1 VKAIKEVLLQ
11 SNYQLLI
18 ASQLFTMNRI
28 INILLVEDDLNLG
41 FLLVEFLESK
51 GLSVKLYRDGQTAF
65 TGFQTGHFDF
75 CILDVMLP
83 KMDGFTLAKN
93 MKILNPQI
101 PIIFLTARSLKEDKM
116 KGYEIGVDDYITK
129 PFDEDELFY
138 KINAIL
144 NRSHLSKN
152 SDEQTF
158 KIGRFSFDFQNQSL
172 EIDGEQRRL
181 TERESRILKILC
193 ISKNN
198 VVRRE
203 QILTAI
209 WGENDYFAGRSLDV
223 FISKLRKYFSPDSSI
238 RIENI
243 PKVGFILQD

>member
-1 VKAIKEVLLQ
+1 M
-11 SNYQLLI
+11 S
-18 ASQLFTMNRI
+18 RI
-28 INILLVEDDLNLG
+28 VNILLVEDDLNLG
-41 FLLVEFLESK
+41 FLLAEFLESK
-51 GLSVKLYRDGQTAF
+51 GFSVKLYRDGVTAF
-65 TGFQTGHFDF
+65 AGFQNGNFDF

-83 KMDGFTLAKN
+83 KMDGFTLAK
-93 MKILNPQI
+93 KLKVLNAQI
-101 PIIFLTARSLKEDKM
+101 PIMFLTARALKEDKM

-144 NRSHLSKN
+144 NRSNLSKVAGDN
-152 SDEQTF
+152 IFQ
-158 KIGRFSFDFQNQSL
+158 IGRFSFDFQNQML
-172 EIDGEQRRL
+172 QIDGVQKRL
-181 TERESRILKILC
+181 TERESSILKVLC
-193 ISKNN
+193 LSKNK
-198 VVRRE
+198 VIRRE

-223 FISKLRKYFSPDSSI
+223 FISKLRKYLSPDSSI

>member
-1 VKAIKEVLLQ
+1 M
-11 SNYQLLI
+11 S
-18 ASQLFTMNRI
+18 RI

-41 FLLVEFLESK
+41 FLLVEFLEQK
-51 GLSVKLYRDGQTAF
+51 GFSVKLYRDGLTAF
-65 TGFQTGHFDF
+65 TGFQNGNFDF

-83 KMDGFTLAKN
+83 KMDGFTLAKK
-93 MKILNPQI
+93 MKILNSQV

-116 KGYEIGVDDYITK
+116 KGYEIGVDDYVTK

-144 NRSHLSKN
+144 NRIQLSKN
-152 SDEQTF
+152 SGEEVF
-158 KIGRFSFDFQNQSL
+158 LIGKYEFDFQNQSL
-172 EIDGEQRRL
+172 EFDGQKRRL
-181 TERESRILKILC
+181 TERESTILKILC
-193 ISKNN
+193 LYKNK

-223 FISKLRKYFSPDSSI
+223 FISKLRKYFSSDPGI
-238 RIENI
+238 CIENI
-243 PKVGFILQD
+243 PKVGFILQDNN